1 MRLRF
6 AAGFV
11 LGLAAP
17 AVAQNLVP
25 DPAFTQGLGI
35 WSNIYVLGTY
45 TMTWVPSPSV
55 RPGSGSARLNFDGP
69 AGNGAWS
76 LEHPGL
82 GRTLVRLGLL
92 DPLSGRDA
100 DDRTER
106 GLFRLRRTRNARG
119 IRSGIVLPISPMQ
132 VNAWI
137 TRVPLSFTA
146 PAGSQSFFMSFVAL
160 GVPGA
165 KATAYVDDIYLAQSG
180 TVPPIICSPQ
190 SRPFRRSG
198 SSRSGP
204 RWRSPGGFCSAPD
217 AAASVTGAPETRY
230 LPDRCGAG

>member
-1 MRLRF
+1 MRLRL

-76 LEHPGL
+76 LCIPVSAGRSYDWGFSILYPDATRTIGLNEAYSVFDGPGCTGNSL
-82 GRTLVRLGLL
+82 QG
-92 DPLSGRDA
+92 
-100 DDRTER
+100 
-106 GLFRLRRTRNARG
+106 F
-119 IRSGIVLPISPMQ
+119 VLPISPMQ
-132 VNAWI
+132 LNAWI
-137 TRVPLSFTA
+137 TRAPSTFTA
-146 PAGSQSFFMSFVAL
+146 PPGSQSFFMSFVAL

-180 TVPPIICSPQ
+180 TVPPIDPPAPAPSL
-190 SRPFRRSG
+190 STLGVLALGAALALSG
-198 SSRSGP
+198 RFLL
-204 RWRSPGGFCSAPD
+204 RA
-217 AAASVTGAPETRY
+217 
-230 LPDRCGAG
+230 